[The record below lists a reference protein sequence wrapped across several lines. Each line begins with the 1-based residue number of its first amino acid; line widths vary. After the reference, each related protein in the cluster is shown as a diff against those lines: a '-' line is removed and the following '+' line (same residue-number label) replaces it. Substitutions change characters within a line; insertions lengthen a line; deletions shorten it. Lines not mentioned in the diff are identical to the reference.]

1 MILTIYTNKMNYKHL
16 ITSCFIAITLVFSSQ
31 AQQTPAPKQ
40 SQAISI
46 VGATAHIGNTEVIEN
61 SVVVFEE
68 GKITYVG
75 TDQTKATGQQIDA
88 SGKHVYPGFI
98 APNATLGLVEID
110 AVAATNDEDEL
121 GKMLPHVRSLIA
133 YNAESKIVESM
144 RPNGVLMGQITPQG
158 GRISGTSSVVQF
170 DAWNWEDAVIKEDDA
185 IHMNWPRGFRRSGNW
200 YDADRVWEK
209 NKDYTSEI
217 DEVVAY
223 FNNANAYVPGSKDTD
238 LEFEAMAGLFDGSKA
253 LFIHVEGEKEIRDV
267 ISFKTKMNLDR
278 VTIVGGYHAHKVA
291 KELAANDISV
301 LVQRT
306 HLNPNFEDDDYD
318 LPYKLPKLLSD
329 AGVLVALEG
338 SGRMERMNSRNLPFY
353 AGTAAAFGVDKELA
367 VQMIT
372 LNTAKI
378 LGMEDQIGSLEV
390 GKDAT
395 LFVSEGD
402 ALDMKGNIISHAYI
416 QGRDVSLESHQTEL
430 YERYSNK
437 YQD

>member
-1 MILTIYTNKMNYKHL
+1 MNYKHL

-61 SVVVFEE
+61 SVVVFED

-209 NKDYTSEI
+209 NKEYTSEI

-291 KELAANDISV
+291 KELAENDISV

-430 YERYSNK
+430 YQRYSNK

>member
-1 MILTIYTNKMNYKHL
+1 M
-16 ITSCFIAITLVFSSQ
+16 VFTGQ

-40 SQAISI
+40 SQPISI

-61 SVVVFEE
+61 SVVVFED

-75 TDQTKATGQQIDA
+75 TDKSQAKGQEIDA
-88 SGKHVYPGFI
+88 NGKHVYPGFI

-110 AVAATNDEDEL
+110 AVAATDDEDEL

-170 DAWNWEDAVIKEDDA
+170 DAWNWEDAVIKENDA
-185 IHMNWPRGFRRSGNW
+185 IHMNWPRGFSRSGNW
-200 YDADRVWEK
+200 SDADRVWEK
-209 NKDYTSEI
+209 NKDYNSEI
-217 DEVVAY
+217 DEVIAY

-291 KELAANDISV
+291 KDLAANNVSV

-353 AGTAAAFGVDKELA
+353 AGTAAAFGVDKEMA

-378 LGMEDQIGSLEV
+378 LGMEDRIGSLEA
-390 GKDAT
+390 GKEAT
-395 LFVSEGD
+395 LFISEGD
-402 ALDMKGNIISHAYI
+402 ALDMKGNILSKVYI
-416 QGRDVSLESHQTEL
+416 QGRDVSLETHQTEL
-430 YERYSNK
+430 YDRYSNK

>member
-1 MILTIYTNKMNYKHL
+1 MNYKQIL
-16 ITSCFIAITLVFSSQ
+16 TSCFVALALVFSSQ

-40 SQAISI
+40 TEAISI

-61 SVVVFEE
+61 SVVVFED

-75 TDQTKATGQQIDA
+75 TDTSEAKGKRIDA
-88 SGKHVYPGFI
+88 KGKHVYPGFI

-144 RPNGVLMGQITPQG
+144 RPNGVLMGQITPKG

-170 DAWNWEDAVIKEDDA
+170 DAWNWEDAVVKENDA
-185 IHMNWPRGFRRSGNW
+185 IHMNWPSGFSRSGNW

-223 FNNANAYVPGSKDTD
+223 FQNAKAYVPGSNDND

-267 ISFKTKMNLDR
+267 ISFKNKMNLDR

-291 KELAANDISV
+291 QDLAANDISV
-301 LVQRT
+301 LIQRT

-378 LGMEDQIGSLEV
+378 LGMENQIGSLEV

-395 LFVSEGD
+395 LFISEGD
-402 ALDMKGNIISHAYI
+402 ALDMKGNILTDVYI
-416 QGRDVSLESHQTEL
+416 QGRDVSLETHQTEL
-430 YERYSNK
+430 SDRYSEK

>member
-1 MILTIYTNKMNYKHL
+1 MNYKHL
-16 ITSCFIAITLVFSSQ
+16 LTSCIVAIAMVLTSQ
-31 AQQTPAPKQ
+31 AQQTPAPEQ

-61 SVVVFEE
+61 SVVVFED
-68 GKITYVG
+68 GKIIYVG
-75 TDQTKATGQQIDA
+75 TDKSQAKGQEIDA
-88 SGKHVYPGFI
+88 NGKHVYPGFI

-209 NKDYTSEI
+209 NKEYTSEI
-217 DEVVAY
+217 DEVTAY
-223 FNNANAYVPGSKDTD
+223 MNNAKAYVPGSKDTD

-267 ISFKTKMNLDR
+267 ISFKNKMNLDR

-378 LGMEDQIGSLEV
+378 LGMENQIGSLEV

-402 ALDMKGNIISHAYI
+402 ALDMKGNIINHAYI

>member
-1 MILTIYTNKMNYKHL
+1 MNYKHVL
-16 ITSCFIAITLVFSSQ
+16 TGCILAIAMVFTGQ

-40 SQAISI
+40 SQPISI

-61 SVVVFEE
+61 SVVVFEDR
-68 GKITYVG
+68 KITYVG
-75 TDQTKATGQQIDA
+75 TDKSQAKGQEIDA
-88 SGKHVYPGFI
+88 NGKHVYPGFI

-110 AVAATNDEDEL
+110 AVAATDDEDEL

-170 DAWNWEDAVIKEDDA
+170 DAWNWEDAVIKENDA
-185 IHMNWPRGFRRSGNW
+185 IHMNWPRGFSRSGNW
-200 YDADRVWEK
+200 SDADRVWEK

-217 DEVVAY
+217 DEVIAY

-291 KELAANDISV
+291 KDLAANNVSV

-353 AGTAAAFGVDKELA
+353 AGTAAAFGVDKEMA

-378 LGMEDQIGSLEV
+378 LGMEDRIGSLEA
-390 GKDAT
+390 GKEAT
-395 LFVSEGD
+395 LFISEGD
-402 ALDMKGNIISHAYI
+402 ALDMKGNILSKVYI
-416 QGRDVSLESHQTEL
+416 QGRDVSLETHQTEL
-430 YERYSNK
+430 YDRYSNK